1 MTLLYFL
8 RVNNIILLHSQILRK
23 IDAQVVL
30 ALDSVP
36 NTKCS
41 KQTFKTTTHRRMGT
55 NAKPALKTHIKD
67 LECLIDVFSVSKILI
82 LGRVVLHTIILL
94 SYGLV
99 LGTITWALGP
109 YIWSLLP
116 YNTYFYYSGGK
127 SWSWLLWLMK
137 YVLAVCSIVVYPFL
151 VNGNFG

>member
-1 MTLLYFL
+1 
-8 RVNNIILLHSQILRK
+8 
-23 IDAQVVL
+23 
-30 ALDSVP
+30 
-36 NTKCS
+36 
-41 KQTFKTTTHRRMGT
+41 MGT
-55 NAKPALKTHIKD
+55 NAKQALKTHIKD

-116 YNTYFYYSGGK
+116 YNTYFYKSGGK